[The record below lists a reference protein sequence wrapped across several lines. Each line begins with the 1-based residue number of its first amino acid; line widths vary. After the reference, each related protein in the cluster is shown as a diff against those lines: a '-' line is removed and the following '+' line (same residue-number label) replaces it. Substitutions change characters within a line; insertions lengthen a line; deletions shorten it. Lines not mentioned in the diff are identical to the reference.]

1 MSTTLPNGLIA
12 IDEGNTAWYSD
23 ITANW
28 ALLDQKVGTVNAL
41 KPVATSG
48 DYNDLTNKPTIP
60 AAANDGVLTI
70 AVNGAAAGAFSA
82 NQANNSTINVAV
94 PTRTS
99 QLTND
104 SDYITS
110 DAVPRFATDGEI
122 DALASDFNT
131 MWGA

>member
-1 MSTTLPNGLIA
+1 MSTTLPNGLIV
-12 IDEGNTAWYSD
+12 IDEGNTAWYGD

-28 ALLDQKVGTVNAL
+28 TLLDQKVGTVNAL

-60 AAANDGVLTI
+60 AAANDGTLTI
-70 AVNGAAAGAFSA
+70 TVNGTTAGTFTA
-82 NQANNSTINVAV
+82 NQAENTDVSVTV

-104 SDYITS
+104 SDFITS

>member
-28 ALLDQKVGTVNAL
+28 TLLDQKVGTVNAL

-60 AAANDGVLTI
+60 AVNDGVLTI
-70 AVNGAAAGAFSA
+70 AVNGTTAGTFSA
-82 NQANNSTINVAV
+82 NQAGNATVNIPV

-104 SDYITS
+104 SDFITS

-122 DALASDFNT
+122 DALATDFNT
-131 MWGA
+131 LWGA

>member
-28 ALLDQKVGTVNAL
+28 TLLDQKVGTVNAL

-60 AAANDGVLTI
+60 TVNDGTLT
-70 AVNGAAAGAFSA
+70 VQKNGTVVGTFTA
-82 NQANNSTINVAV
+82 NQAGNSTINVSV
-94 PTRTS
+94 PTKTS

-104 SDYITS
+104 SDFITS

-122 DALASDFNT
+122 DALATDFNT
-131 MWGA
+131 LWGA

>member
-28 ALLDQKVGTVNAL
+28 ALLDQKVGTVNTL

-70 AVNGAAAGAFSA
+70 AVNGAAAGTFSA
-82 NQANNSTINVAV
+82 NQAGNATVNVAV

>member
-28 ALLDQKVGTVNAL
+28 TLLDQKVGTVNAL

-60 AAANDGVLTI
+60 AATNDGVLTI
-70 AVNGAAAGAFSA
+70 AVNGATAGTFSA
-82 NQANNSTINVAV
+82 NQASNSTINVAV

-104 SDYITS
+104 SDFITS

-122 DALASDFNT
+122 DALTAE
-131 MWGA
+131 WHL

>member
-28 ALLDQKVGTVNAL
+28 TLLDQKVGTVNAL

-60 AAANDGVLTI
+60 AVHDGVLTI
-70 AVNGAAAGAFSA
+70 AVNGTTAGAFSA
-82 NQANNSTINVAV
+82 NQAGNATVNIPV

-104 SDYITS
+104 SDFITS

-122 DALASDFNT
+122 DALATDFNT
-131 MWGA
+131 LWGA

>member
-70 AVNGAAAGAFSA
+70 AVNGAAAGTFTA
-82 NQANNSTINVAV
+82 NQAGNATVNVAV

-104 SDYITS
+104 SDFITS

-131 MWGA
+131 LWGA

>member
-60 AAANDGVLTI
+60 AAANDGTLTI
-70 AVNGAAAGAFSA
+70 AVNGATAGTFTA
-82 NQANNSTINVAV
+82 NLAGNANVNIAV

-122 DALASDFNT
+122 DALATDFNT
-131 MWGA
+131 LWGA

>member
-28 ALLDQKVGTVNAL
+28 TLLDQKVGTVNAL

-60 AAANDGVLTI
+60 AVNDGTLTI
-70 AVNGAAAGAFSA
+70 TVNGTTAGTFTA
-82 NQANNSTINVAV
+82 NQAGNATVDIPV

-104 SDYITS
+104 SDFITS

-122 DALASDFNT
+122 DALATDFNT
-131 MWGA
+131 LWGA

>member
-48 DYNDLTNKPTIP
+48 DYNDLTNRPTIP
-60 AAANDGVLTI
+60 AVNDGTLTI
-70 AVNGAAAGAFSA
+70 TVNGAAAGTFSA

-104 SDYITS
+104 SDFITS

-122 DALASDFNT
+122 DALATDFNT
-131 MWGA
+131 LWGA

>member
-70 AVNGAAAGAFSA
+70 AVNGTAAGTFTA
-82 NQANNSTINVAV
+82 NQASNSTINVAV

-122 DALASDFNT
+122 DALATDFNT
-131 MWGA
+131 LWGA

>member
-1 MSTTLPNGLIA
+1 MSTTLPNGLIV

-28 ALLDQKVGTVNAL
+28 TLLDQKVGTVNAL

-60 AAANDGVLTI
+60 AVNDGVLTI
-70 AVNGAAAGAFSA
+70 AVNGTTAGAFSA
-82 NQANNSTINVAV
+82 NQAGNATVNITV

-104 SDYITS
+104 SDFITS

-122 DALASDFNT
+122 DALATDFDT
-131 MWGA
+131 LWGA

>member
-28 ALLDQKVGTVNAL
+28 TLLDQKVGTVNAL

-60 AAANDGVLTI
+60 AVNDGVLTI
-70 AVNGAAAGAFSA
+70 AVNGTAAGTFTA
-82 NQANNSTINVAV
+82 NQAGNATVNIPV

-104 SDYITS
+104 SDFITS

-122 DALASDFNT
+122 DALATDFNT
-131 MWGA
+131 LWGA

>member
-28 ALLDQKVGTVNAL
+28 TLLDQKVGTVNAL

-70 AVNGAAAGAFSA
+70 AVNGTAAGAFSA
-82 NQANNSTINVAV
+82 NQAGNATVNIPV

-104 SDYITS
+104 SDFITS

-122 DALASDFNT
+122 DALATDFNT
-131 MWGA
+131 LWGA

>member
-1 MSTTLPNGLIA
+1 MSTILPHGIIQ
-12 IDEGNTAWYSD
+12 IDEGNTSWYSD
-23 ITANW
+23 ITDNW
-28 ALLDQKVGTVNAL
+28 QLIDSKIGEYDAAI
-41 KPVATSG
+41 A
-48 DYNDLTNKPTIP
+48 TIP

-70 AVNGAAAGAFSA
+70 KVNDTTAGAFSA
-82 NQANNSTINVAV
+82 NQAGNSTINVAV

-131 MWGA
+131 LWGA

>member
-12 IDEGNTAWYSD
+12 IDEGNTAWYGD

-28 ALLDQKVGTVNAL
+28 TLLDQKVGTVNAL

-70 AVNGAAAGAFSA
+70 AVNGTAAGAFSA
-82 NQANNSTINVAV
+82 NQAGNATVNIPV

-104 SDYITS
+104 SDFITS

-122 DALASDFNT
+122 DALATDFNT
-131 MWGA
+131 LWGA

>member
-28 ALLDQKVGTVNAL
+28 TLLDQKVGTVNAL

-60 AAANDGVLTI
+60 AVNDGVLTI
-70 AVNGAAAGAFSA
+70 AVNGTTAGTFSA
-82 NQANNSTINVAV
+82 NKAGNANVNIAV

-104 SDYITS
+104 SDFITS

-122 DALASDFNT
+122 DALATDFNT
-131 MWGA
+131 LWGA

>member
-28 ALLDQKVGTVNAL
+28 TLLDQKVGTVNAL

-60 AAANDGVLTI
+60 AVNDGTLTI
-70 AVNGAAAGAFSA
+70 KVNGATAGTFTA
-82 NQANNSTINVAV
+82 NQATNEEININAGG
-94 PTRTS
+94 
-99 QLTND
+99 D
-104 SDYITS
+104 ITY
-110 DAVPRFATDGEI
+110 ATDADMAEM
-122 DALASDFNT
+122 AETWSV
-131 MWGA
+131 

>member
-12 IDEGNTAWYSD
+12 IDEGNTAWYGD

-28 ALLDQKVGTVNAL
+28 TLLDQKVGTVNAL

-48 DYNDLTNKPTIP
+48 DYNDLGNKPTIP
-60 AAANDGVLTI
+60 AAANDGTLTI
-70 AVNGAAAGAFSA
+70 TVNGTTAGTFTA
-82 NQANNSTINVAV
+82 NQAGNTDVNIVV

-122 DALASDFNT
+122 DALATDFDT
-131 MWGA
+131 LWGA

>member
-1 MSTTLPNGLIA
+1 MSTTLPNGLIV

-28 ALLDQKVGTVNAL
+28 TLLDQKVGTVNAL

-60 AAANDGVLTI
+60 AAANDGTLTI
-70 AVNGAAAGAFSA
+70 TVNGSTAGAFSA
-82 NQANNSTINVAV
+82 NQAGNSTINVAV
-94 PTRTS
+94 PTKTS

-104 SDYITS
+104 SDFITS

-122 DALASDFNT
+122 DALATDFNT
-131 MWGA
+131 LWGA

>member
-28 ALLDQKVGTVNAL
+28 TLLDQKVGTVNAL

-60 AAANDGVLTI
+60 AAANDGTLT
-70 AVNGAAAGAFSA
+70 VQKNGTVVGTFTA
-82 NQANNSTINVAV
+82 NQAGNSTINVSV
-94 PTRTS
+94 PTKTS
-99 QLTND
+99 ELTND
-104 SDYITS
+104 SDFITS

-122 DALASDFNT
+122 DALATDFNT
-131 MWGA
+131 LWGA

>member
-1 MSTTLPNGLIA
+1 MSTTLPNGLIV

-28 ALLDQKVGTVNAL
+28 TLLDQKVGTVNAL

-60 AAANDGVLTI
+60 AVNDGTI
-70 AVNGAAAGAFSA
+70 TISVNGAAAGTFSA
-82 NQANNSTINVAV
+82 NQAGNSTINVAV

-104 SDYITS
+104 SDFITS

-122 DALASDFNT
+122 DALATDFNT
-131 MWGA
+131 LWGA

>member
-1 MSTTLPNGLIA
+1 MSTTLPNGLIV

-28 ALLDQKVGTVNAL
+28 TLLDQKVGTVNAL

-70 AVNGAAAGAFSA
+70 AVNGTTAGAFSA
-82 NQANNSTINVAV
+82 NQAGNSTINVAV
-94 PTRTS
+94 PTKTS

-104 SDYITS
+104 SDFITS

-122 DALASDFNT
+122 DALATDFNT
-131 MWGA
+131 LWGA

>member
-60 AAANDGVLTI
+60 AVNDGVLTI
-70 AVNGAAAGAFSA
+70 AVNGAAAGTFTA
-82 NQANNSTINVAV
+82 NQAGNATVNVAV

-110 DAVPRFATDGEI
+110 DAV
-122 DALASDFNT
+122 
-131 MWGA
+131 

>member
-1 MSTTLPNGLIA
+1 MSTTLPNGLIV

-28 ALLDQKVGTVNAL
+28 TLLDQKVGTVNAL

-70 AVNGAAAGAFSA
+70 AVNGTAAGAFSA
-82 NQANNSTINVAV
+82 NQAGNSTINVAV
-94 PTRTS
+94 PTKTS

-104 SDYITS
+104 SDFITS

-122 DALASDFNT
+122 DALATDFNT
-131 MWGA
+131 LWGA

>member
-28 ALLDQKVGTVNAL
+28 TLLDQKVGTVNAL

-48 DYNDLTNKPTIP
+48 EYNDLTNKPTIP

-70 AVNGAAAGAFSA
+70 AVNGAAAGTFTA
-82 NQANNSTINVAV
+82 NQAGNATVNIAV

-104 SDYITS
+104 SDFITS

>member
-1 MSTTLPNGLIA
+1 MSTTWPHGIIQIN
-12 IDEGNTAWYSD
+12 EGNISWYGD

-28 ALLDQKVGTVNAL
+28 QLIDSKIGIYDAAI
-41 KPVATSG
+41 A
-48 DYNDLTNKPTIP
+48 TIP

-70 AVNGAAAGAFSA
+70 AVNGTPAGAFSA
-82 NQANNSTINVAV
+82 NQAGNATVNVAV

-104 SDYITS
+104 SDFITS

>member
-70 AVNGAAAGAFSA
+70 AVNGAAAGTFTA
-82 NQANNSTINVAV
+82 NQAGNATVNVAV

-104 SDYITS
+104 SDFITS

>member
-1 MSTTLPNGLIA
+1 MSTTLPNGLIV
-12 IDEGNTAWYSD
+12 IDEGNTAWYTD

-28 ALLDQKVGTVNAL
+28 TLLDQKVGTVNAL

-60 AAANDGVLTI
+60 AVNDGTLTI
-70 AVNGAAAGAFSA
+70 TVNGTAAGTFTA
-82 NQANNSTINVAV
+82 NQAGNATVNIPV

-104 SDYITS
+104 SDFITS

-122 DALASDFNT
+122 DALATDFDT
-131 MWGA
+131 LWGA

>member
-28 ALLDQKVGTVNAL
+28 TLLDQKVGTVNAL

-60 AAANDGVLTI
+60 AAANDGILTI
-70 AVNGAAAGAFSA
+70 AVNGTAAGTFSA
-82 NQANNSTINVAV
+82 NQANNSTIDIPAPSV
-94 PTRTS
+94 P
-99 QLTND
+99 
-104 SDYITS
+104 
-110 DAVPRFATDGEI
+110 AFATNAEI
-122 DALASDFNT
+122 DALTAE
-131 MWGA
+131 WHL

>member
-1 MSTTLPNGLIA
+1 MSTTLPNGLIV

-28 ALLDQKVGTVNAL
+28 TLLDQKVGTVNAL

-60 AAANDGVLTI
+60 AVNDGVLTI
-70 AVNGAAAGAFSA
+70 AVNGATAGAFSA
-82 NQANNSTINVAV
+82 NQAGNATVNIPV

-104 SDYITS
+104 SDFITS

-122 DALASDFNT
+122 DALARDFNT
-131 MWGA
+131 LWGA

>member
-1 MSTTLPNGLIA
+1 MSTTLPNGLIS

-70 AVNGAAAGAFSA
+70 AVNGTAAGTFSA
-82 NQANNSTINVAV
+82 NQAGNATVTVAV

-104 SDYITS
+104 SDFITS